1 MKREEREKYMVSS
14 RSLILL
20 LLLGICSQF
29 SLNAVVGQDA
39 NTGGASTA
47 KISAGSLEI
56 ELSTLQEKLR
66 RRSLEELERR
76 KAQLNRLDQLRYESR
91 NQERL
96 NNAIQKTLSE
106 LDQKISESDAKTS
119 LAVNESM
126 EIQTQENRLKE
137 RVVGF
142 LQSLKNRISNGIPWK
157 KSERV
162 ASVET
167 SLQLI
172 RNEDTSAQA
181 AIAAAGRMVK
191 EQEALG
197 RLVEFGIIEVEVDG
211 ETRGIEGFHFGLLGV
226 VFSDAEGNVFGWAGP
241 GQSIESGIS
250 KDSSDSATGY
260 LMAVDILNRKRTPG
274 LVNIQVPSLQVKGD
288 Q

>member
-29 SLNAVVGQDA
+29 SLNTVVGQDA
-39 NTGGASTA
+39 NTGGESTA

-56 ELSTLQEKLR
+56 ELSALQEKLR

-181 AIAAAGRMVK
+181 AIVPQDEWSRSK
-191 EQEALG
+191 RPLG
-197 RLVEFGIIEVEVDG
+197 GSWSL
-211 ETRGIEGFHFGLLGV
+211 
-226 VFSDAEGNVFGWAGP
+226 
-241 GQSIESGIS
+241 ESLKS
-250 KDSSDSATGY
+250 K
-260 LMAVDILNRKRTPG
+260 
-274 LVNIQVPSLQVKGD
+274 
-288 Q
+288 

>member
-1 MKREEREKYMVSS
+1 MKREEREMNMVNS

-20 LLLGICSQF
+20 LLVGICSQF
-29 SLNAVVGQDA
+29 SLDIVVGQES
-39 NTGGASTA
+39 NPGGETTV
-47 KISAGSLEI
+47 KKSAGSLVI
-56 ELSTLQEKLR
+56 ELSALQEKLR

-96 NNAIQKTLSE
+96 NNAIQKQLSE
-106 LDQKISESDAKTS
+106 LEEKVSESDEKTS
-119 LAVNESM
+119 LAVNES
-126 EIQTQENRLKE
+126 EQIQTQENRLKE

-142 LQSLKNRISNGIPWK
+142 LQSLKNRISNGIQWK

-172 RNEDTSAQA
+172 RNEETSAQT

-191 EQEALG
+191 EQEAFG
-197 RLVEFGIIEVEVDG
+197 RLVEFGIIEIEVDG

-226 VFSDAEGNVFGWAGP
+226 VFSDAEGNVFGWSGP
-241 GQSIESGIS
+241 GQSIEKGIS
-250 KDSSDSATGY
+250 KGSAESAAGY

-274 LVNIQVPSLQVKGD
+274 LVNLQVPSLQMRGD
-288 Q
+288 E